1 MTNRREINTTIH
13 FQHSHENNIH
23 NCNSRPRPRPTHSRP
38 HTLPSHTAAPAA
50 HPFSAGP
57 AAPARQA
64 PDAPQTRPQRIYCLL
79 RHTHGRPRPAIV
91 GDAISG
97 VHTAAVAGVP
107 GQGSPDCTR
116 ASAVHTPIYTGGS
129 CWYCPGVVLVLYF
142 LPSLSLSPL
151 YIDSKSYTQKCTPNT
166 G

>member
-23 NCNSRPRPRPTHSRP
+23 SSNSRPRPTHS
-38 HTLPSHTAAPAA
+38 HTLPSSHAAPAA

-57 AAPARQA
+57 AAPARRPQTA
-64 PDAPQTRPQRIYCLL
+64 PDAPAAHLLLTQTHARPPEARDRRRCNIGCAYSRGC
-79 RHTHGRPRPAIV
+79 
-91 GDAISG
+91 
-97 VHTAAVAGVP
+97 
-107 GQGSPDCTR
+107 GSPWAGKSR
-116 ASAVHTPIYTGGS
+116 LHSGLGGS
-129 CWYCPGVVLVLYF
+129 YLYIRAVPAGIVRVLF
-142 LPSLSLSPL
+142 LCSTFSPLSLSLSPL